1 MALQVHGI
9 LETTGLPSAS
19 ARLQHASLPSF
30 NNSSRGVAWAE
41 EGDDG
46 PEKTHASVSNAS
58 DGEDPDHF
66 EYGVIHVDSELG
78 AESGEEGDFDPRADG
93 QDGYDLL
100 PLPVPAPERR
110 ILCAGSANTERSHKV
125 DDPNDP
131 FAGLGIEERQ
141 ARFHYGS
148 SNDMERFDSTE
159 TSQVQSAFL
168 GEFSVDNNIDKLR
181 EVIGS
186 VENTLTRC
194 LSASAGIG
202 GARKQRLDLHMEVVK
217 GFDSWQGMRG
227 QFITQRALLR
237 GVEGLDQSKNISEE
251 SDLDIID
258 GKWMLPLL
266 VRFKFSK
273 LIASAL
279 CHSRRF
285 MADCSRLFG
294 CLCSRGRSIDGSC
307 CPYRCKCK
315 GRCRF
320 CRHGGS
326 ERM

>member
-1 MALQVHGI
+1 MEKKLKSSLPQLVDGKLSIPFWSHQSGSAAQPNLSWVRTAAQAAMALQVHGI

-30 NNSSRGVAWAE
+30 NNASRGSAWAE
-41 EGDDG
+41 EGNDAH
-46 PEKTHASVSNAS
+46 ERARVVASITTS
-58 DGEDPDHF
+58 DSEDPDHF
-66 EYGVIHVDSELG
+66 EYGVINVDSELG
-78 AESGEEGDFDPRADG
+78 GDDGEGDLEQTD

-110 ILCAGSANTERSHKV
+110 ILCAGSATPERSQRV
-125 DDPNDP
+125 ASDPSDP

-148 SNDMERFDSTE
+148 SNEMERFESTE
-159 TSQVQSAFL
+159 SSEVQSAFL
-168 GEFSVDNNIDKLR
+168 GEFAVDNNIDKLR

-202 GARKQRLDLHMEVVK
+202 GARRERLDLHLEVVK

-227 QFITQRALLR
+227 QFITQRSLLR
-237 GVEGLDQSKNISEE
+237 GVEGLDQSRNVSEE

-258 GKWMLPLL
+258 GK
-266 VRFKFSK
+266 KF
-273 LIASAL
+273 
-279 CHSRRF
+279 RR
-285 MADCSRLFG
+285 
-294 CLCSRGRSIDGSC
+294 
-307 CPYRCKCK
+307 
-315 GRCRF
+315 
-320 CRHGGS
+320 
-326 ERM
+326 